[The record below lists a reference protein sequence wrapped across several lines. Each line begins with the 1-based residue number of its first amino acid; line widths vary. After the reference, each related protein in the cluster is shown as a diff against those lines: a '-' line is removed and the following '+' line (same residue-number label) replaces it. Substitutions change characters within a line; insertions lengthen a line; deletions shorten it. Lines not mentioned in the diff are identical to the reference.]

1 MAWQRLHLEA
11 PAPQQAALETLLA
24 DSGAAAVTTRDAGDV
39 PVLEPAPGATPLWP
53 HCRLEAL
60 FEDGIELAPLL
71 ELLAA
76 GGVQARLAPPLA
88 ETDWVAHARAGWQAR
103 CFGERLWVLPGDAAP
118 PGDGLPALRLDPG
131 LAFGTG
137 AHPTTAL
144 CLEWLAQHPPAGLRV
159 LDYGCGSGILA
170 LAAARLGAA
179 SVTAV
184 DIDPQAL
191 RACADN
197 AARNDLAAALHI
209 AAPTALAAGPFDLLL
224 ANILKPALLELAPR
238 FAALV
243 APGGRLLLS
252 GLLSEQADRLTAA
265 YAPAFDFAPVRER
278 EGWVALE
285 GRRHD

>member
-11 PAPQQAALETLLA
+11 PAQQQAALETLLA

-39 PVLEPAPGATPLWP
+39 PVLEPAPGATPMWP
-53 HCRLEAL
+53 QCRLEAL
-60 FEDGIELAPLL
+60 FETGVELMPLL
-71 ELLAA
+71 DLLAA

-88 ETDWVAHARAGWQAR
+88 DADWVAHARAGWQAR

-118 PGDGLPALRLDPG
+118 PDDGLPALRLDPG

-179 SVTAV
+179 GVSAV

-197 AARNDLAAALHI
+197 AARNHLAAALRI
-209 AAPTALAAGPFDLLL
+209 VAPTALDAGPFDLLL
-224 ANILKPALLELAPR
+224 ANILKPALTELAPR

-252 GLLSEQADRLTAA
+252 GLLSEQAPGLAEA

-278 EGWVALE
+278 EGWIAME